1 MKQHKSLLLFAIVL
15 VCLAMMRPLLA
26 VESSEASS
34 GLQGTVGEELV
45 QSKLA
50 ELKSDSGLEQQDSVT
65 LKKLYL
71 KTLKNLQTAASNEKT
86 ALTFQQLAAN
96 APAKINQLRK
106 ETEKFNAVPVDGA
119 LTRQQS
125 DAPHDLETLLQTE
138 NEALAVIGAKHA
150 GVELSIEKEQA
161 RPALIRQSTLEARKK
176 QEKISDALEQ
186 PQPNEERAVVSQAA
200 RWLLE
205 SQLQVTDTELLMLNQ
220 ELLTRPKRLDLLE
233 AKRDWAEA
241 GMKWSDARIRVL
253 ENQLARK
260 YQEEAKQVGLLAESR
275 LQDVEGK
282 HPLLVRAAQQNAV
295 LSNEIVSVSNML
307 NQLTLQ
313 TEQVN
318 NQARQVKGDYIRA
331 REIIDIGGLSKG
343 MGYMLLQQHYA
354 LPDRNSLRRQAR
366 DQKALAAEVGV
377 KRLLHRQEQK
387 QLRDID
393 TYIDQILME
402 VSELQQASL
411 YNELKELLKMR
422 LELLDKA
429 LGYQNLY
436 LENISKLESAQQKLL
451 DDIDDY
457 TRYLSVHLLWA
468 RSASRGELEAL
479 GVLPEEAWRIL
490 SPDGWLDVLQVLR
503 FQVTHSP
510 IFVVLILIIVAL
522 LWYRKRAIESISSF
536 NDMLCNPTKD
546 HFIFTVKALLL
557 TLIAV
562 LPIPLA
568 IAATGWQ
575 LNNSPESTVFSIAVG
590 SALLVFAIQFF
601 YIRAMHMICMSG
613 GLAATHFRWPKQSL
627 VLLRRELKRLS
638 WIYLPAA
645 LVSFIAFYLDR
656 LNAGWEVGQTAFL
669 IMVGSLSFAFYK
681 LLHPVRGVL
690 AGRSNETQIKT
701 GWRLQWPLYVLLV
714 VFPLALG
721 LLSLMD
727 YLYTAG
733 NLLSLM
739 LQTCWLLVSLIILTG
754 LAHRW
759 LLVMRRRLVYEEAK
773 QVAEQAA
780 EQEDGTDALQ
790 ENLPKEVDESEVDLV
805 TLSDTSLKLL
815 NTSILVL
822 AFFGLWMIWDEVL
835 PALRIFENVS
845 LWHHTLTVD
854 GVEQRLP
861 ITLIDIGLA
870 IIYGVATFV
879 LAKQLPA
886 VLEIILLQ
894 RTGMSSSGRYTL
906 TTLVSYVISV
916 VGIILVFS
924 TLGAHWSQLQWLVAA
939 LGVGIG
945 FGLQEI
951 VANFISGIIILF
963 ERPVRVGDLVTIG
976 DTRGIVTKIRIRAT
990 TIRTLDA
997 QELLVPNK
1005 EFITGRLLNWSLT
1018 DQIARLVIPVGIA
1031 YGSDVDKAMQLMLEA
1046 ARENVNVIEEP
1057 VPSVIFESFGDNSLQ
1072 IILRCF
1078 ICEIDKRVR
1087 TISALNQAV
1096 NKKFNEAGIVI
1107 AFPQRDLH
1115 IDSTRPLSVK
1125 VISDSQEQSE
1135 SGKPS

>member
-1 MKQHKSLLLFAIVL
+1 MKQNKSLLHFAIVF
-15 VCLAMMRPLLA
+15 VCLVMIRPLQA
-26 VESSEASS
+26 VESSETSS
-34 GLQGTVGEELV
+34 GLQGTVSEELI
-45 QSKLA
+45 QS
-50 ELKSDSGLEQQDSVT
+50 
-65 LKKLYL
+65 
-71 KTLKNLQTAASNEKT
+71 N
-86 ALTFQQLAAN
+86 
-96 APAKINQLRK
+96 R
-106 ETEKFNAVPVDGA
+106 
-119 LTRQQS
+119 
-125 DAPHDLETLLQTE
+125 
-138 NEALAVIGAKHA
+138 
-150 GVELSIEKEQA
+150 
-161 RPALIRQSTLEARKK
+161 
-176 QEKISDALEQ
+176 
-186 PQPNEERAVVSQAA
+186 
-200 RWLLE
+200 
-205 SQLQVTDTELLMLNQ
+205 
-220 ELLTRPKRLDLLE
+220 
-233 AKRDWAEA
+233 
-241 GMKWSDARIRVL
+241 
-253 ENQLARK
+253 
-260 YQEEAKQVGLLAESR
+260 AESS

-282 HPLLVRAAQQNAV
+282 HSLLVKAAQRNSV
-295 LSNEIVSVSNML
+295 LSNEIVSMSSRL
-307 NQLTLQ
+307 KQLTLQ

-318 NQARQVKGDYIRA
+318 NQARQVEGDYKRA

-354 LPDRNSLRRQAR
+354 LPDRNLLRRQANN
-366 DQKALAAEVGV
+366 QKALAAEVGV

-387 QLRDID
+387 KLRDID
-393 TYIDQILME
+393 AYIDQILFDM
-402 VSELQQASL
+402 SEQQQAL
-411 YNELKELLKMR
+411 LNDELKELLKMR
-422 LELLDKA
+422 VELLGKA
-429 LGYQNLY
+429 LEYQNLY
-436 LENISKLESAQQKLL
+436 LTNIAKLEAAQQILL

-457 TRYLSVHLLWA
+457 TGYLSVHLLWA
-468 RSASRGELEAL
+468 RSASRGELEEL
-479 GVLPEEAWRIL
+479 GVLPEKAWRIL
-490 SPDGWLDVLQVLR
+490 SPDGWFEVLKVLGY
-503 FQVTHSP
+503 QVTHSP
-510 IFVVLILIIVAL
+510 VFVFLVVMIAGL
-522 LWYRKRAIESISSF
+522 LWYRKRAIETISSF
-536 NDMLCNPTKD
+536 NGMLGDPTKD
-546 HFIFTVKALLL
+546 YFIFTVKALLL
-557 TLIAV
+557 TLIAI

-575 LNNSPESTVFSIAVG
+575 LKASPESTVFSIAVG

-601 YIRAMHMICMSG
+601 YIRAMRMICMPG
-613 GLAATHFRWPKQSL
+613 GLAAAHFCWPKQSL

-645 LVSFIAFYLDR
+645 LVSFVTFYLDQ
-656 LNAGWEVGQTAFL
+656 LNAGWEVGQSAFL

-681 LLHPVRGVL
+681 LLHPVRGVFT
-690 AGRSNETQIKT
+690 GRRIKVQAKT

-739 LQTCWLLVSLIILTG
+739 LQTCWLLVALIILTG

-773 QVAEQAA
+773 QAAEKVA
-780 EQEDGTDALQ
+780 EQEDGTDALR
-790 ENLPKEVDESEVDLV
+790 ENLPKEVDEPEVDLV

-822 AFFGLWMIWDEVL
+822 GFLGLWTIWDEVL

-845 LWHHTLTVD
+845 FWHHTLTVD

-870 IIYGVATFV
+870 MIYGIATFV

-976 DTRGIVTKIRIRAT
+976 DTRGIVAKIRIRAT
-990 TIRTLDA
+990 TIRTHDA

-1018 DQIARLVIPVGIA
+1018 DQITRLLIPVGIA

-1046 ARENVNVIEEP
+1046 AREDVNVIDDP
-1057 VPSVIFESFGDNSLQ
+1057 APSVIFESFGDNSLQ

-1078 ICEIDKRVR
+1078 VCEIDKRVR

-1115 IDSTRPLSVK
+1115 IDSSKPLSVK
-1125 VISDSQEQSE
+1125 VESASQEQTE
-1135 SGKPS
+1135 SGKPL